1 MIILQK
7 LEIKKIKELDKSV
20 IKFKND
26 QTYEFRS
33 LLADRDFFFKAI

>member
-7 LEIKKIKELDKSV
+7 LEIKKNKELDKSV

-26 QTYEFRS
+26 QIYEFRI